1 MEQLTVD
8 VSSWM
13 VEDEE
18 WLGEQPK
25 LWLSE
30 PNWGPAPQRWLFK
43 PARRGWLPQRGTGNL
58 LVFHWQDAQ
67 SEVIA
72 SQLARTIGLPAAH
85 VVPAR
90 RSEER
95 GCISLD
101 VCATGEAMHS
111 GDTYLSG
118 LALPGYVP
126 NRERPRN
133 RTGHHLDAI
142 GRVLE
147 GLPGPRCAGPA
158 LATEIFAGYL
168 VLDAWI
174 ANTDRHAENWALTD
188 DGTTKRL
195 AASFDHGSSL
205 GAGLDER
212 GIGSVD
218 PIVFARGGMAQKF
231 DGGRDETLVALAN
244 RALRLW
250 GGPWLD
256 RLEMVDANHERS
268 IVERAPGMSDA
279 RRTFVGHLL
288 AENRRRLIES

>member
-101 VCATGEAMHS
+101 VRATGEAIAQRSYLLVRSRATGLRTKQGTASQSDRLSS
-111 GDTYLSG
+111 GCVRTC
-118 LALPGYVP
+118 P
-126 NRERPRN
+126 RRTTRPTMCRPCA
-133 RTGHHLDAI
+133 GHGDLR
-142 GRVLE
+142 GV
-147 GLPGPRCAGPA
+147 PGPR
-158 LATEIFAGYL
+158 
-168 VLDAWI
+168 
-174 ANTDRHAENWALTD
+174 R
-188 DGTTKRL
+188 
-195 AASFDHGSSL
+195 
-205 GAGLDER
+205 
-212 GIGSVD
+212 
-218 PIVFARGGMAQKF
+218 
-231 DGGRDETLVALAN
+231 
-244 RALRLW
+244 
-250 GGPWLD
+250 LD
-256 RLEMVDANHERS
+256 REYGSAC
-268 IVERAPGMSDA
+268 
-279 RRTFVGHLL
+279 
-288 AENRRRLIES
+288 